1 MKPPNSVVMPSSTG
15 VQQAALGSVIGA
27 ETDAEA
33 VAVWLRAKAARSINT
48 FDSYQREASRLLL
61 WLYEQRLTLSTM
73 NVEDAHSFFKL
84 LACPPARWLRPKKAR
99 KAEQLLPTQVIS
111 AALSN
116 RSIAHAR
123 TILSQ
128 LFAYLQDA
136 GYLQRNVFRLS
147 AKPQVLVETEPT
159 RLLDLDSWDWL
170 RSWIEQMPRKSRL
183 DAAHAARCRWLFS
196 VLYHTGIRRHE
207 AAKARMGDFVRRNK
221 SWALR
226 VIGKGHKERFVT
238 INSAL
243 LTELV
248 TYRVSLALDEYPVPG
263 EELPLI
269 ASVNGARQSLPMTPR
284 AIALIVTRVST
295 MASEQCADPHI
306 KAQIEHMTTHW
317 LRHTNATHRLLAG
330 ASLETTQDELGHA
343 DPRTTR
349 IYAKTADTRRLD
361 DAEKLAAL
369 KPRH

>member
-1 MKPPNSVVMPSSTG
+1 MKPVQSILAPSNNR
-15 VQQAALGSVIGA
+15 VQQAALNSVISA

-33 VAVWLRAKAARSINT
+33 IAVWLRAKGSRSINT

-61 WLYEQRLTLSTM
+61 WLSEQDLRLGTM
-73 NVEDAHSFFKL
+73 KVEDAHSFFKL
-84 LACPPARWLRPKKAR
+84 LAFPPARWLRPKKTK
-99 KAEQLLPTQVIS
+99 KAEQLLPTQVFS
-111 AALSN
+111 SGLSN
-116 RSIAHAR
+116 RSIAQTR

-136 GYLQRNVFRLS
+136 GYLQRNVFRLTT
-147 AKPQVLVETEPT
+147 KPQVLAATEHT
-159 RLLDLDSWDWL
+159 RLLDLDGWDWL
-170 RSWIEQMPRKSRL
+170 RSWIEHMPRKSRL
-183 DAAHAARCRWLFS
+183 DASHAIRCRWLFS
-196 VLYHTGIRRHE
+196 LLYHTGIRRHE
-207 AAKARMGDFVRRNK
+207 AAQARMGDFVRRNK

-226 VIGKGHKERFVT
+226 VVGKGHKERFVT
-238 INSAL
+238 INSTL
-243 LTELV
+243 LAELV
-248 TYRVSLALDEYPVPG
+248 SYRVSLSLAEFPTPG

-269 ASVNGARQSLPMTPR
+269 ASVNGARLLKPMTPR
-284 AIALIVTRVST
+284 AIGLIVTRVSA
-295 MASEQCADPHI
+295 MASAQCPDPHV

-349 IYAKTADTRRLD
+349 IYAKTSDAARLN

-369 KPRH
+369 KPSG